1 LRLIRS
7 SWNTNVFKGHWA
19 AFGDTALIEAYLGR
33 LSAGQS
39 LSMEEMVEA
48 IGAIVSGQVPEGQIG
63 VLLTLLHEK
72 GETCDEVAGAAL
84 ALRRQMTPIRTRR
97 SGVID
102 TCGTGGDGSRTFNI
116 STAAAIV
123 TAAAGVPV
131 AKHGNRRITSC
142 TGSADVLKE
151 LGVNIDASVAC
162 VERCLDELGLCFCF
176 APLVHQSMKH
186 VADVRRKLGF
196 PTIFNLLGPLANPA
210 GAQFQLLGVGK
221 PHLRPLLA
229 EALARLRIE
238 RAIVVCGEDG
248 LDEVTLAGTTHVSE
262 VQALTPNPSPI
273 WGEGGIG
280 QVREFTWTPAEF
292 GLQTSGLESLLVDS
306 PQESAAL
313 IRRILQGE
321 AGPPRDIVV
330 LNAAAALWT
339 ARKAAT
345 PAAAAELTAAAIDS
359 GAAAELLNRLAAMTQ
374 GG

>member
-1 LRLIRS
+1 MDEM
-7 SWNTNVFKGHWA
+7 A
-19 AFGDTALIEAYLGR
+19 A
-33 LSAGQS
+33 
-39 LSMEEMVEA
+39 A
-48 IGAIVSGQVPEGQIG
+48 IGAIVSGQVAEGQIG
-63 VLLTLLHEK
+63 LLLTLLHEK

-84 ALRRQMTPIRTRR
+84 ALRREMTPIRTRR

-176 APLVHQSMKH
+176 APLLHQSMKH
-186 VADVRRKLGF
+186 VAQVRRKLGF

-210 GAQFQLLGVGK
+210 SARFQLLGVGK

-229 EALARLRIE
+229 DALARLGIE

-248 LDEVTLAGTTHVSE
+248 LDEVTLSGTTHVSE
-262 VQALTPNPSPI
+262 VRS
-273 WGEGGIG
+273 GE
-280 QVREFTWTPAEF
+280 VREFTWTPADF
-292 GLQTSGLESLLVDS
+292 DLPAAGLESMLVES
-306 PQESAAL
+306 PEQSAAM
-313 IRRILQGE
+313 IGRILKGE
-321 AGPPRDIVV
+321 SGPPRDIVV

-339 ARKAAT
+339 AGKTDT
-345 PAAAAELTAAAIDS
+345 PAAAAGLAATAIDT
-359 GAAAELLNRLAAMTQ
+359 GAARELLTRLVDATQ
-374 GG
+374 C